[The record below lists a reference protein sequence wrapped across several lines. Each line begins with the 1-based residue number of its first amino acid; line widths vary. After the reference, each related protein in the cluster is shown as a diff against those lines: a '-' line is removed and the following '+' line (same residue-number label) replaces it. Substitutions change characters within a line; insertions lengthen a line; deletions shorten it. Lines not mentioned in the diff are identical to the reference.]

1 MKKTTVKQY
10 TSDENQLHE
19 VMMLREGGT
28 FWYTI
33 LRGLWDFGYQLELN
47 QEKQQKHLEQV
58 SFTQKNTQRSMGC
71 NKFEENFHMNSN
83 LTMPQRI
90 PPVKK
95 PLPYDTRGNSIR
107 RHVDLIGYRGN
118 CVRENPVN
126 IMSVGKSSIN
136 ELFLLIVFSERNTV
150 NVQRPPSKIQLI
162 PKLR

>member
-1 MKKTTVKQY
+1 
-10 TSDENQLHE
+10 
-19 VMMLREGGT
+19 MLREGVT

-58 SFTQKNTQRSMGC
+58 SFTQKITQRSMGC
-71 NKFEENFHMNSN
+71 NKFEENFHLNSN

-95 PLPYDTRGNSIR
+95 PLHYDTRGNSIR
-107 RHVDLIGYRGN
+107 RHADLIGYRGN
-118 CVRENPVN
+118 YARENPVN

-162 PKLR
+162 PELR